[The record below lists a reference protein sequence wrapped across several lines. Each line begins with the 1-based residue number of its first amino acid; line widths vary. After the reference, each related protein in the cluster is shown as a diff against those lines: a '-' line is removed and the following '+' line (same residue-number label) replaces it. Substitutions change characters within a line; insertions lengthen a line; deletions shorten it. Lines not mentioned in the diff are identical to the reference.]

1 MKILTFNYYDILKYS
16 LESTG
21 NCFLID
27 MRVIYRVMIIEKMRK
42 GKVNFVPIV
51 VPFRCVETTRI

>member
-1 MKILTFNYYDILKYS
+1 MKILTFNYYGILKYS

-27 MRVIYRVMIIEKMRK
+27 IRVTFYTELWL
-42 GKVNFVPIV
+42 
-51 VPFRCVETTRI
+51 